1 MNKLFFLIFIFV
13 SIFSNTK
20 SQEILSNTLVLVD
33 FSDSYFRPDEKNRQM
48 KVEKAVDETFRLI
61 KKSF

>member
-33 FSDSYFRPDEKNRQM
+33 FLIHILGLM
-48 KVEKAVDETFRLI
+48 KKID
-61 KKSF
+61 K